1 MDVTE
6 NWCPVALGLPAT
18 ADKGTYIEPASSG
31 SFFSQRQ
38 VSVGLHWADQTP
50 GSFTE
55 VLTQNVVGECLAQPP
70 GELSPKATPGHS
82 RRQVSRVWRKK
93 YKSTAIYFVSKLLSN
108 GSSPLGNQTFRG
120 RKKKK
125 KKQTHNGDSIC
136 SSLRAFTIHT
146 DFFAK
151 LISPIAKKWR
161 QKQVLPA
168 SQLLQALLARGF
180 RQGMEPCDAP
190 SVQTARNRNK
200 DHDGCSYRL
209 TQKVLK
215 SRPPPPYVKLSLRT
229 HSIRHII
236 PLD

>member
-1 MDVTE
+1 MNVTD
-6 NWCPVALGLPAT
+6 NWCPVALGLPAP

-31 SFFSQRQ
+31 SCFSQRQ

-50 GSFTE
+50 GSFPE
-55 VLTQNVVGECLAQPP
+55 VLTQNMVGACLAQSP

-82 RRQVSRVWRKK
+82 HCQVSRVWRKK

-108 GSSPLGNQTFRG
+108 GSSPLGNQTSRG

-125 KKQTHNGDSIC
+125 KHHTGDSIC

-168 SQLLQALLARGF
+168 SQLLEALLARGF
-180 RQGMEPCDAP
+180 QQGMEPCDAP
-190 SVQTARNRNK
+190 SVQTVRNSNK
-200 DHDGCSYRL
+200 NHDSCSYRL

-215 SRPPPPYVKLSLRT
+215 SRTPSPHVKISVRT